1 MYGPPEP
8 RSASP
13 ALRVVLRV
21 VFTVVAVAGL
31 GLLAWAP
38 MLRLAILRR
47 TRLDWVLFWASAA
60 VAAGALA
67 MLATVDG
74 QELPAWRENTGGIL
88 LIVLIVSVVP
98 WFLTVD
104 IRHHREA
111 AGRPFGAGAPAAGG
125 PVPPYGHPG
134 GPVPPPYGPH
144 PPPYAQGPAP
154 YAHDTPPPPPGAGPP
169 RQATPRPP
177 VPDAP
182 RAARVRA
189 ELDELSDLLRREQE
203 GGR

>member
-21 VFTVVAVAGL
+21 VFTAVAVASL
-31 GLLAWAP
+31 GLLAWAA

-47 TRLDWVLFWASAA
+47 TRLDWVLFWASVA
-60 VAAGALA
+60 VAVGALA

-74 QELPAWRENTGGIL
+74 QKLPAWRENTGGIL

-104 IRHHREA
+104 IQHHREA
-111 AGRPFGAGAPAAGG
+111 AGRRFGAGG

-134 GPVPPPYGPH
+134 APVPPPYGQH
-144 PPPYAQGPAP
+144 PSPYAQGPGP
-154 YAHDTPPPPPGAGPP
+154 YAHDTPPPPPGAAPP
-169 RQATPRPP
+169 QPAAPQPP
-177 VPDAP
+177 APDAP